1 MTLMKRSND
10 LFPTFFDDFFG
21 RDWFFN
27 NDPNTGS
34 TLPSVNIKENE
45 NGYAVEMA
53 APGMDKK
60 DFKVE
65 LDNNT
70 LTISYEK
77 EESNEDKN
85 DEGRYTKREF
95 NYRSFRRSFTL
106 PNTVEADK
114 IEAKYK
120 EGILTLE
127 IPKKEEAKQKP
138 SRLISIS

>member
-10 LFPTFFDDFFG
+10 LFPTFFDDFLG

-27 NDPNTGS
+27 NELTQR
-34 TLPSVNIKENE
+34 TTMPSVNIKEDE

-53 APGMDKK
+53 APGMNKK

-65 LDNNT
+65 LDNDV
-70 LTISYEK
+70 LTISCEK
-77 EESNEDKN
+77 EVENEAKDDN
-85 DEGRYTKREF
+85 GRYTKQEF
-95 NYRSFRRSFTL
+95 NYQSFSRSFTL

-114 IEAKYK
+114 IEAKYAD
-120 EGILTLE
+120 GILRLN

>member
-10 LFPTFFDDFFG
+10 MFPTFFDDFFG

-27 NDPNTGS
+27 NEQQGS

-45 NGYAVEMA
+45 DGYAVEMA
-53 APGMDKK
+53 APGMDKN
-60 DFKVE
+60 DFKVA
-65 LDNNT
+65 LDNDT

-77 EESNEDKN
+77 EESKEDKN
-85 DEGRYTKREF
+85 ESGRYTKREF
-95 NYRSFRRSFTL
+95 NYQSFRRSFTL
-106 PNTVEADK
+106 PNTIEADK

-120 EGILTLE
+120 DGLLKLS

-138 SRLISIS
+138 SRLIAIS